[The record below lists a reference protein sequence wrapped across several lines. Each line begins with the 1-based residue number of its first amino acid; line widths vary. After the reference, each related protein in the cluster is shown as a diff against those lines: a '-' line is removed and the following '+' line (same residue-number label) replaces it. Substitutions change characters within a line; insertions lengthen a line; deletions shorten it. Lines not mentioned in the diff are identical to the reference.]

1 MDGRGTGKDE
11 GGIQMDK
18 RRTRRICGIISAIAT
33 AVNYVALIV
42 VAGSA
47 LCVAHGNIKA
57 LVPFAIG
64 LAVVVVASGLA
75 DAADKRRE

>member
-1 MDGRGTGKDE
+1 
-11 GGIQMDK
+11 MDK
-18 RRTRRICGIISAIAT
+18 KRTHRVCGIISAIAT
-33 AVNYVALIV
+33 AVNTVALIV

-47 LCVAHGNIKA
+47 MCVAHGNIKA

-64 LAVVVVASGLA
+64 AAVVIVASGLA

>member
-33 AVNYVALIV
+33 AVNTVALIV
-42 VAGSA
+42 VGGSA
-47 LCVAHGNIKA
+47 MCIAHGNIKA

-64 LAVVVVASGLA
+64 LAVVVVASGLS
-75 DAADKRRE
+75 DAADKRME